1 MLGVI
6 VPARNEED
14 NIEAVIENILDSNI
28 LAEDIYVLDNDS
40 TDKTRAIAEKKRVN
54 IHLVKKLGYQSAL
67 KEGFQLLI
75 KKKYSKFCIVDGD
88 NEIVRESIKI
98 AIKKSKDY
106 DLVIGRRPFV
116 KRFGERIV
124 NKLINYLY
132 GIEDLMC
139 GVKSG
144 NLSLYNQKNNL
155 EYGIDL
161 INFKE
166 IPKRAI
172 YNFQIKLN
180 PRNETRLGNSF
191 IVNIKL
197 IANILIFMVRR

>member
-14 NIEAVIENILDSNI
+14 NIKIVIENILDSDI
-28 LAEDIYVLDNDS
+28 LPKDIYILDNDS
-40 TDKTRAIAEKKRVN
+40 TDKTRAIAENKKVN
-54 IHLVKKLGYQSAL
+54 VHLVKKLGYQSAL
-67 KEGFQLLI
+67 KEGLQLLI

-88 NEIVRESIKI
+88 NEIAKESIKI
-98 AIKKSKDY
+98 AIKKCKEY
-106 DLVIGRRPFV
+106 DLVIGKRPFV

-144 NLSLYNQKNNL
+144 NLNLYNRKNNL

-161 INFKE
+161 IDLKG

-172 YNFQIKLN
+172 HNFQIELN

-191 IVNIKL
+191 VVNVRLIVNI
-197 IANILIFMVRR
+197 IIFLVRR